1 MKDKKV
7 IRYKIAQLVEL
18 KKQGLMDDEK
28 IELLR
33 KQGQVIEK
41 RKKEIRVIKGT
52 NLSPKFYF
60 KNPLNEPIV
69 GLAYDL
75 KVAIMK
81 AISNDEITEAVDV
94 FPKLPEQTELL
105 MENNKSGALI
115 EVDKNLKPIPKKKT
129 TAKK

>member
-94 FPKLPEQTELL
+94 FPKLPEQTELPI
-105 MENNKSGALI
+105 ENNKPD
-115 EVDKNLKPIPKKKT
+115 VVKPITKKKPT
-129 TAKK
+129 VKK

>member
-94 FPKLPEQTELL
+94 FPKLPEQTELP
-105 MENNKSGALI
+105 MENNKPDVA
-115 EVDKNLKPIPKKKT
+115 KPITKKKPT
-129 TAKK
+129 VKK

>member
-18 KKQGLMDDEK
+18 QKQGLMDDEK

-94 FPKLPEQTELL
+94 FPKLPEQIELL
-105 MENNKSGALI
+105 MENNKPD
-115 EVDKNLKPIPKKKT
+115 VVKPITKKKPT
-129 TAKK
+129 VKK

>member
-94 FPKLPEQTELL
+94 FPKLPEQIELL
-105 MENNKSGALI
+105 MENNKPD
-115 EVDKNLKPIPKKKT
+115 VVKPITKKKPT
-129 TAKK
+129 VKK